1 MRCWCFILEKK
12 KIRKTLWGVHSPPP
26 LYLRRQ
32 FSKSLKIQSDF
43 LLNLKRKYRGLK
55 TENKP
60 WRKDVCW
67 LVCPSSSQGKI
78 PSSHQTKLENSRSS
92 VCKHVLTRSHLQAA
106 ITHGLQWNRRKILQ
120 QQWLVKEMQGQ
131 YSAVPLKSSC
141 TSLKHVSSGPART
154 DSAFPVD
161 FTSLLNSLRTVVN
174 FLLLFWINFKR
185 SQFIR
190 WKLIA

>member
-1 MRCWCFILEKK
+1 MERTFPPP
-12 KIRKTLWGVHSPPP
+12 PPP
-26 LYLRRQ
+26 LYVRGLRRQ

-78 PSSHQTKLENSRSS
+78 PSSRWTKLENSRSS

-106 ITHGLQWNRRKILQ
+106 ITHSLQWNRRNILQ

-131 YSAVPLKSSC
+131 YSAVPLRSVVKSSC

-161 FTSLLNSLRTVVN
+161 FMSLLNSLRTVVN
-174 FLLLFWINFKR
+174 FLLSFWISFKP

>member
-1 MRCWCFILEKK
+1 MLYPREK

-26 LYLRRQ
+26 PLYLRRK

-92 VCKHVLTRSHLQAA
+92 ICKDVLTRSHLQAA
-106 ITHGLQWNRRKILQ
+106 ITHCLQWNRRKILQ

-131 YSAVPLKSSC
+131 YSGVPLRNVVKSSC
-141 TSLKHVSSGPART
+141 TSLKHASSGQART
-154 DSAFPVD
+154 DSTFPVD
-161 FTSLLNSLRTVVN
+161 FMSLLNSLRTVVN
-174 FLLLFWINFKR
+174 FFYYYFE
-185 SQFIR
+185 QF
-190 WKLIA
+190 

>member
-1 MRCWCFILEKK
+1 MFYPLGKK
-12 KIRKTLWGVHSPPP
+12 NTQKNLMGRTFPPPLPPP
-26 LYLRRQ
+26 LYVRGLRRQ

-92 VCKHVLTRSHLQAA
+92 VCKDVLTRSHLQAA
-106 ITHGLQWNRRKILQ
+106 ITHCLQWNRTEKYFNT
-120 QQWLVKEMQGQ
+120 G
-131 YSAVPLKSSC
+131 
-141 TSLKHVSSGPART
+141 
-154 DSAFPVD
+154 DS
-161 FTSLLNSLRTVVN
+161 
-174 FLLLFWINFKR
+174 
-185 SQFIR
+185 
-190 WKLIA
+190 